1 MLSGVLFSNLKMQLI
16 VILSIALC
24 ATLQPVLGLTIPGKR
39 TCKFYIWSFNTMNLT
54 RVNSRRTGFHVD
66 F

>member
-1 MLSGVLFSNLKMQLI
+1 MLSGVLFSNLKMQLT

-24 ATLQPVLGLTIPGKR
+24 ATLQPVLGLTVPGKR
-39 TCKFYIWSFNTMNLT
+39 TWKIYIWNFNTMSLT
-54 RVNSRRTGFHVD
+54 RADSRRTGFRMD

>member
-1 MLSGVLFSNLKMQLI
+1 MLSGVIFWNLKMQLT

-24 ATLQPVLGLTIPGKR
+24 ATLQPVLGLAIPGKR
-39 TCKFYIWSFNTMNLT
+39 TCKFYIWSFNTINLT
-54 RVNSRRTGFHVD
+54 RVDSRRTGFRMD